1 MNLCECYFGTL
12 HPLPSTFPHFTAWNK
27 QHGSSCCSRWKSNK
41 VCGRTNLEH
50 KHHYHDDT
58 KNKQQKLTMCR
69 SSLPS
74 CSDFFCTSTGVWLIK
89 KKKERHHQGAQ
100 LNAAFERCDTSY
112 MFPTHLCLWQALEVQ
127 RRLRSEECVRGP
139 GSHVPSW
146 MIHRVVYARNWLVER
161 KKNVMIRGE
170 TLRRSSPAGL
180 KELNAPSERL
190 DPANDCRVQHSMLQS
205 HFL

>member
-1 MNLCECYFGTL
+1 MI
-12 HPLPSTFPHFTAWNK
+12 PK
-27 QHGSSCCSRWKSNK
+27 ISNK
-41 VCGRTNLEH
+41 NSPCVGALFH
-50 KHHYHDDT
+50 LA
-58 KNKQQKLTMCR
+58 LT
-69 SSLPS
+69 SSALLLV
-74 CSDFFCTSTGVWLIK
+74 SDWFK

-112 MFPTHLCLWQALEVQ
+112 MFPTHLCLWQALEVR

-139 GSHVPSW
+139 GSHVPRW